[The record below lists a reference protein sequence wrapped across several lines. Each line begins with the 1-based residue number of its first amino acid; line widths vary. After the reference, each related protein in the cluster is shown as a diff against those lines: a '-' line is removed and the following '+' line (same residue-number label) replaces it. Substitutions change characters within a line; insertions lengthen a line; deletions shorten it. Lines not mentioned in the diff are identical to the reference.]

1 MTRVSEK
8 HPVVR
13 MRMQT
18 QTEEERT
25 PPRLVRSPERIH
37 CPSGTRIDRR
47 QVYPPRNPFYSLSKS
62 VSCGKNDPT
71 ESAST
76 FCKDNTML
84 SSLLIICSYVID
96 AVIAITDTITD
107 TIIETITDVIE
118 RNAQIRKMILIF
130 VSITKC

>member
-1 MTRVSEK
+1 
-8 HPVVR
+8 
-13 MRMQT
+13 
-18 QTEEERT
+18 
-25 PPRLVRSPERIH
+25 
-37 CPSGTRIDRR
+37 
-47 QVYPPRNPFYSLSKS
+47 
-62 VSCGKNDPT
+62 
-71 ESAST
+71 
-76 FCKDNTML
+76 ML